1 MYKIGNITFDCFVM
15 AKNTTI
21 IIDHN
26 KVQIIIKLLKKAKE
40 TVKTDHTFSFYLA
53 LDILNPL
60 FGIFSSCVW
69 QKLVCK

>member
-21 IIDHN
+21 IIDH
-26 KVQIIIKLLKKAKE
+26 KKAKE
-40 TVKTDHTFSFYLA
+40 TVKTDHTFSFYLV
-53 LDILNPL
+53 LDILNTL